1 MLMLSIDNL
10 TAGYGKL
17 TVLHDVSLTIQRG
30 QFVAVLGANGSGKST
45 LLKSIFGLADCFAG
59 SIQFEERDLRGLA
72 TEVVSRQG
80 IAYVPQRQ
88 NIFPSLSVQENLL

>member
-1 MLMLSIDNL
+1 MLTIEEV

-17 TVLHDVSLTIQRG
+17 IVLHSVSLAIAPG

-45 LLKSIFGLADCFAG
+45 LLKSIFGLADLFSGAIRLEG
-59 SIQFEERDLRGLA
+59 VSLRGLP
-72 TEVVSRQG
+72 TEAVSRQG

-88 NIFPSLSVQENLL
+88 NVFPALTV